1 MVLKMLLSEYFHVYK
16 ITYYLAHIQKKS
28 HNRTRD
34 KSRLKPQEISGLQNV
49 NKIKIITTF

>member
-1 MVLKMLLSEYFHVYK
+1 MLLSEYFHVYK